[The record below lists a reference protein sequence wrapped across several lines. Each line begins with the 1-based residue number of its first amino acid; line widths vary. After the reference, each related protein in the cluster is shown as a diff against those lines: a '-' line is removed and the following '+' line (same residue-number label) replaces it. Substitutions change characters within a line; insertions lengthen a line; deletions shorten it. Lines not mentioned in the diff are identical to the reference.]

1 MNLNELAKKHY
12 EWVEAMNWH
21 NKTVLEALALIGSEI
36 GEAAFEHIDEVPSS
50 SFGEELADIMLRTL
64 DLAAWQ
70 NTNLNEEV
78 SLNKIDWKYSTV
90 PEMFMQLFSEF
101 GHLVNT
107 ARKVNL
113 DNNFH
118 SQLGKF
124 THGVMDI
131 ATFTNINLE
140 KEIANKMA
148 INLQR
153 GTRGRVI

>member
-1 MNLNELAKKHY
+1 
-12 EWVEAMNWH
+12 
-21 NKTVLEALALIGSEI
+21 
-36 GEAAFEHIDEVPSS
+36 
-50 SFGEELADIMLRTL
+50 MLRTL

-131 ATFTNINLE
+131 ATFTNIDLE

>member
-1 MNLNELAKKHY
+1 MNLNELASKHY

-36 GEAAFEHIDEVPSS
+36 GEAAFEHIDGVPSQH
-50 SFGEELADIMLRTL
+50 FGEELADIMLRSL

-70 NTNLNEEV
+70 QTDLNQLVEN
-78 SLNKIDWKYSTV
+78 NKIDWKYSTI

-107 ARKVNL
+107 ARKSKL
-113 DNNFH
+113 DESFH
-118 SQLGKF
+118 QHLSQF
-124 THGVMDI
+124 IHGVLDI
-131 ATFTNINLE
+131 ALVTKIDIE

-153 GTRGRVI
+153 GTRGRII